1 CLHDHLSLVRDE
13 AIEICCLTVSSC
25 SVGMLSSRRFS
36 IDASPC
42 LKAFMLPGRPLLP
55 LTPPLPWNAC
65 HSYPNRHRMIFVYS
79 IRDMF
84 VCSLG
89 KTFGHL
95 SDRAKKIEIYKALTL
110 GHYIRN
116 KVFVSH
122 FVTCRVSPLAAH
134 PRVGLVRIAWRVR
147 RALLFYRPKAER
159 ALVF

>member
-1 CLHDHLSLVRDE
+1 
-13 AIEICCLTVSSC
+13 
-25 SVGMLSSRRFS
+25 MLSSRRFS

-122 FVTCRVSPLAAH
+122 FVTCPLFAFACYSRFRFVS
-134 PRVGLVRIAWRVR
+134 IAWRVR
-147 RALLFYRPKAER
+147 RSFVFLRP
-159 ALVF
+159 